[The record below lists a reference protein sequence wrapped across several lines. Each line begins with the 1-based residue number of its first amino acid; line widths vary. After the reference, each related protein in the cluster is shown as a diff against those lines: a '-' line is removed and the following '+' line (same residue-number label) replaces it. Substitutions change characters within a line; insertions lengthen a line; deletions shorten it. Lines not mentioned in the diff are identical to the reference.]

1 MTAAPDLTAPATR
14 KGGRATA
21 LSVLLSLLLAAGCT
35 TPAQSRDSSDL
46 AALPQKGQEAV
57 LESHVGLA
65 SWYGP
70 GFHGRR
76 TASGTPFDRA
86 ALTAA
91 HPSLPFGSRVRV
103 TNLANGRSVVVLI
116 NDRGPYVKPRIID
129 LSQGAAKALGFLDD
143 GVTRVRLDLLA
154 DPAS

>member
-1 MTAAPDLTAPATR
+1 MTATGR
-14 KGGRATA
+14 RGCRATA
-21 LSVLLSLLLAAGCT
+21 PVALLSLLLIAGCAA
-35 TPAQSRDSSDL
+35 PAQSRDGNDL
-46 AALPQKGQEAV
+46 AALPQKSQEAV

-76 TASGTPFDRA
+76 TASGTRFDRA

-129 LSQGAAKALGFLDD
+129 LSQGAAEKLDFLDD
-143 GVTRVRLDLLA
+143 GITRVRVELLA
-154 DPAS
+154 GSAG

>member
-1 MTAAPDLTAPATR
+1 MC
-14 KGGRATA
+14 RATA
-21 LSVLLSLLLAAGCT
+21 PVALMSLLLAAGCAA
-35 TPAQSRDSSDL
+35 PAQSRDGDDL
-46 AALPQKGQEAV
+46 AALPQKSQEAV
-57 LESHVGLA
+57 LESHIGLA

-76 TASGTPFDRA
+76 TASGTRFDRA

-129 LSQGAAKALGFLDD
+129 LSQGAAEKLDFLDD
-143 GVTRVRLDLLA
+143 GITRVRLDLLA
-154 DPAS
+154 GPTG